1 MWAEDPLTRDSYC
14 GFLGHG
20 LLHEHRLRGCLGTGG
35 LHEMRAKVTEALIAG
50 ADSIIIAGAL
60 STELGHMTGGQ
71 SRPAHRSGSGGSFL

>member
-1 MWAEDPLTRDSYC
+1 MVYC
-14 GFLGHG
+14 TSTVFVGV
-20 LLHEHRLRGCLGTGG
+20 EETGG

-60 STELGHMTGGQ
+60 STELGHMTAGQ